1 MKEELY
7 KVYMLGWQTGAYV
20 KSWDLD
26 FYDENH
32 TINRVSLKTGE
43 LIDTDLI
50 IIGIGVT
57 PNTKLAKE
65 IGINIGKSGAIQT
78 NKYFETNI
86 PHIYAIGDVAESIH
100 HFPRYHHQRQ
110 L

>member
-1 MKEELY
+1 
-7 KVYMLGWQTGAYV
+7 
-20 KSWDLD
+20 DIID
-26 FYDENH
+26 YDENH

-65 IGINIGKSGAIQT
+65 IGINIGESGAIQT
-78 NKYFETNI
+78 NKYLETNI
-86 PHIYAIGDVAESIH
+86 THIYAIGDAAESYNLITGNH
-100 HFPRYHHQRQ
+100 IYILLGSIANKICSILVDR
-110 L
+110 LICGIIE